1 MFIVPKFHLGNAVT
15 SLCGDHASM
24 TLRVIL
30 SNLKGEI
37 AMPTATQPIS
47 LKPGSTYY
55 PREKSIQTPPS
66 LKPEE
71 PADDLNDSPEPEI
84 EYLKKAGQ
92 LKVEEAEYWEK
103 YYDNAD
109 ENYEWNNGYLEVKP
123 VSDLL
128 TNSMHDWFTKLIDH
142 FLETRQIGQKIFLET
157 GFRLVLPSKTVIRRP
172 DYGIVLHS
180 NPVPLTVT
188 GKIHTYPGIC
198 DLCVEAL
205 SDSGPQEIKRDTE
218 TKFWEYAAGG
228 VKEYYIVYA
237 NDEELM
243 GFYRLNDRGVYIPI
257 EPVDN
262 VIRSSV
268 LPGFQFRL
276 DDLYRRPSLK
286 KMACDPVYET
296 FAFPAYKKALQE
308 VEQERREKERERQE
322 KELALQ
328 RADLAEQKVAKMAEQ
343 LRNLGIEPDEL

>member
-1 MFIVPKFHLGNAVT
+1 
-15 SLCGDHASM
+15 
-24 TLRVIL
+24 
-30 SNLKGEI
+30 
-37 AMPTATQPIS
+37 MPTATQPIS
-47 LKPGSTYY
+47 LKPHSGSTYY
-55 PREKSIQTPPS
+55 PIKKSIQTPPS
-66 LKPEE
+66 SKLEKP
-71 PADDLNDSPEPEI
+71 PDDLNDIPEPEI

-109 ENYEWNNGYLEVKP
+109 ESYEWNNGYLEIKP
-123 VSDLL
+123 VSDIL
-128 TNSMHDWFTKLIDH
+128 TNSMHDWFTKLIDY

-188 GKIHTYPGIC
+188 GQTHTYPGIC

-205 SDSGPQEIKRDTE
+205 SDSKPQTIKRDTE

-228 VKEYYIVYA
+228 IKEYYIVYA

-243 GFYRLNDRGVYIPI
+243 GFYRLNNRGVYIPI

-262 VIRSSV
+262 VIKSLV

-276 DDLYRRPSLK
+276 DDLYRRPSLTEI
-286 KMACDPVYET
+286 ACDPVYET
-296 FAFPAYKKALQE
+296 FAFPAYKKALHDVEQARRE
-308 VEQERREKERERQE
+308 KELALQQAEQERQEKERERQEKKLALQQAEQERQEKERERQE
-322 KELALQ
+322 KELAQ
-328 RADLAEQKVAKMAEQ
+328 QKVAKMAEQ
-343 LRNLGIEPDEL
+343 LRKLGIDPDEL